1 MADSGETSPEQWR
14 GTGTSRD
21 GRFVPVATRAAAGVA
36 GTDAAGWFDDPVLR
50 AQAAAAGGFLYS
62 RPEDLHTNPA
72 NPLEAVFTSTGQ
84 GNVYPADDWGGIY
97 VATLRFTPTGAGD
110 LAATARIRLLYDSD
124 DTRDRGIRSP
134 DNLVWAGDGRIYVQE
149 DMATKR
155 AAFGADSG
163 REVSIWSLDPA
174 EPSRPVLVATVDR
187 SAVPAGSTDAKAG
200 RIGEWESS
208 GIIDASDLLAKSP
221 GETVLLVDVQAHSVQ
236 DGVVGGPRD
245 LVQASQLLLLTRKGP
260 GR

>member
-1 MADSGETSPEQWR
+1 
-14 GTGTSRD
+14 
-21 GRFVPVATRAAAGVA
+21 A